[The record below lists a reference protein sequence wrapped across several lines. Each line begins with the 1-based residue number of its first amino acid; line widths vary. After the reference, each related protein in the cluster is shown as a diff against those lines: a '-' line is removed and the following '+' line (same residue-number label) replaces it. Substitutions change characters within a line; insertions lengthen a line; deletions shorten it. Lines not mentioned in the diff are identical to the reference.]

1 MTAPIDTPVPG
12 PGLLDRLTASS
23 GAAQPNGTARTQLR
37 PLLPYFADASPAGS
51 AEDPELPETTV
62 AARSPPMQQTSHT
75 SHAPQPIDARRAS
88 NAAISPSMRGP
99 VVEPVVQH
107 ASSGARP
114 NERAPVA
121 VLHRN
126 ADSRNA
132 TSSDITTKHDLPSTL
147 SDERHAAALSPVQAR
162 AATEPRLPN
171 IELSSRASSG
181 SSFDLHAFGEPD
193 HEPQP
198 APLMPLMPRHQAAL
212 EPTRG
217 ILRSRDGSST
227 SSLPRAV
234 APRAEP
240 TIEIHIGRIDVRAQ
254 TAACPAAASAQRAA
268 APSPHS
274 LAAHLGAR
282 ARGARS

>member
-1 MTAPIDTPVPG
+1 MVIVPTDTPVPG
-12 PGLLDRLTASS
+12 PRLLDRLTAGA
-23 GAAQPNGTARTQLR
+23 GAAQPNGTARAQLR
-37 PLLPYFADASPAGS
+37 PLLPYFADASPAAS
-51 AEDPELPETTV
+51 AEDAEPPETAV
-62 AARSPPMQQTSHT
+62 AARSPPMQQTSHA
-75 SHAPQPIDARRAS
+75 SHAPQPFDTRRAS
-88 NAAISPSMRGP
+88 DEAISPSMRGP
-99 VVEPVVQH
+99 VVEPAVRH
-107 ASSGARP
+107 ASSGAGP

-132 TSSDITTKHDLPSTL
+132 KSSDITTKPGLQTTP

-171 IELSSRASSG
+171 IELSSLSPSG
-181 SSFDLHAFGEPD
+181 SSFDLHALVEPD
-193 HEPQP
+193 RQP
-198 APLMPLMPRHQAAL
+198 RPAPLMPRHQVAL
-212 EPTRG
+212 EPTHG
-217 ILRSRDGSST
+217 ILRSSDASSM
-227 SSLPRAV
+227 SALPRPV

-254 TAACPAAASAQRAA
+254 TAASPAVASAQRAA